1 MKRSNYFVPGLLGSL
16 VALMLACSGADAAV
30 PASFLGIWDV
40 NTKLV
45 TASDAVNPN
54 YRVGDIRIDVWKIAG
69 TEERCTLTTKD
80 GTMPGAIR
88 GTAAI
93 FDVSVPLDGII
104 VMQVHVE
111 GFLTSSRSMKGTI
124 KADYWDSR
132 FGYKVGLD
140 AWTFE
145 GVRR

>member
-1 MKRSNYFVPGLLGSL
+1 MKRSIHLVPGLLASL
-16 VALMLACSGADAAV
+16 VALLCARSAQAAA
-30 PASFLGIWDV
+30 PEDFFGRWDV

-45 TASDAVNPN
+45 AASDAVNPN
-54 YRVGDIRIDVWKIAG
+54 YRVGDIRIDVWTIAG
-69 TEERCTLTTKD
+69 TGARCTLTSKD
-80 GTMPGAIR
+80 GTMPGAVS
-88 GTAAI
+88 GTVGT

-104 VMQVHVE
+104 VMQVHIE
-111 GFLTSSRSMKGTI
+111 AYLTSSRSMKGTI
-124 KADYWDSR
+124 RAEYWDSR